1 MSQNK
6 AKDKFSLIEK
16 LFLNETLN
24 HITKSLP
31 QVIIEYNAGSGYTTS
46 EVLTKMHPDS
56 ILFAFEKDIEKCK
69 TLCEIMDMRL
79 RVRNIPTK
87 EVSKTM
93 YYEETVDCIISSVPF
108 LYENDD
114 TVTKIIIDS
123 YKLLKNEGFMI
134 QVLNSK
140 AYFPLYK
147 NYFCFCTMKVSLGST
162 VFWIGICQKK
172 LI

>member
-1 MSQNK
+1 MLQNK
-6 AKDKFSLIEK
+6 AKDKFSKTGK
-16 LFLNETLN
+16 LFLYETLN

-31 QVIIEYNAGSGYTTS
+31 QVIIEYNAGSGYITR
-46 EVLTKMHPDS
+46 EVLPKMHPYS
-56 ILFAFEKDIEKCK
+56 IIYAFERDIEKCK

-79 RVRNIPTK
+79 RVRNLPAE
-87 EVSKTM
+87 EVSKIM

-140 AYFPLYK
+140 AYFPLYEK
-147 NYFCFCTMKVSLGST
+147 YFRFCSLKVSLCNT